1 MEEGSD
7 VKLGVI
13 ERKAGLEAQA
23 EELRAA
29 MRDSQLNIFRT
40 EARNRWAPHVH
51 QHAPG
56 VPVPRGND

>member
-1 MEEGSD
+1 M
-7 VKLGVI
+7 KLGVI

-40 EARNRWAPHVH
+40 EARNRWVPLGH
-51 QHAPG
+51 QHVAGMHTP
-56 VPVPRGND
+56 